1 MVVAMKKKSS
11 MPDSNDGSHQ
21 GTFIMKLQTFG
32 LQTFQCCASD
42 KFLKKMKDKQTILGN
57 NFLRFPKGTL
67 STYQKEDK
75 ETNK

>member
-1 MVVAMKKKSS
+1 MK
-11 MPDSNDGSHQ
+11 G
-21 GTFIMKLQTFG
+21 IG

>member
-21 GTFIMKLQTFG
+21 GTFITKGIG
-32 LQTFQCCASD
+32 LQTFPCCASD